1 MKPTLSFLLGLA
13 RLAAVAHAHTIFTTL
28 YVNDVSQGD
37 GTCVRMSDTPS
48 TCTSPVS
55 SITSDDM
62 ACGANGQKAVA
73 FTCPAPAGGKL
84 TFQWRLWADAEQPGV
99 LDKSHKGPCA
109 IYAKQLDSSSSS
121 SSDAGSAAGPG
132 WFKLWDEGYD
142 EAAGLWCT
150 EKLIADD
157 GLLSFRIP
165 AALPPGNWLFRPE
178 LLALQ
183 NANQGDPQFYVG
195 CAQVFVEGAKA
206 EEGGDETTAAAVMPS
221 SKSVSIPGHVSADDP
236 GLNFNIYSNKPAFP
250 YPIPGPPVFVPSS
263 SSSSSSPAKKTII
276 KQTEGQVPDDY
287 LIKNANWVGVE
298 VDAYTT
304 QDGCWASA
312 EQCWDQAETC
322 YDAAPPTGNA
332 NCRVW
337 EARCTEI
344 NDACDAGDYVG
355 PPHGGEKL
363 ADDEPEPVPAA
374 EIPAAVNEGQGD
386 GGGDGEDA
394 EDGSSVTTA
403 VASNSQPAP
412 TAPAAVDDS
421 YGEEESPVVVTVTR
435 VVTMRAA
442 AETGV
447 GRRSAYR
454 HRHQFR

>member
-1 MKPTLSFLLGLA
+1 M
-13 RLAAVAHAHTIFTTL
+13 
-28 YVNDVSQGD
+28 
-37 GTCVRMSDTPS
+37 
-48 TCTSPVS
+48 
-55 SITSDDM
+55 
-62 ACGANGQKAVA
+62 A

-99 LDKSHKGPCA
+99 LDKVSQKQNLFFNILLLPLSQLWLTKPPLSQSHKGPCA

-206 EEGGDETTAAAVMPS
+206 EEGGDETTAAAAAAVMPP

-250 YPIPGPPVFVPSS
+250 YPVPGPPVFVPSS
-263 SSSSSSPAKKTII
+263 SSSSSSAKKTIII

-374 EIPAAVNEGQGD
+374 EIPAAVNEGQGG

-394 EDGSSVTTA
+394 EDVEGGSSKTTTA
-403 VASNSQPAP
+403 ASNSQPAP
-412 TAPAAVDDS
+412 AAPAAVDDS
-421 YGEEESPVVVTVTR
+421 DGEEESPVVVTVTR